1 MSLILPDT
9 PVLTGNT
16 DQKLFV
22 IRSYLCELSERLQLA
37 LWNMGE
43 DSLSPGLQQKL
54 NQIAAD
60 AKAAGEKIVSREEA
74 AQKEFKTLMDRIVE
88 TAESVTLSFETSL
101 QEQEDRIVSQVQET
115 YAARSELG
123 ELEEHLSSSITQTA
137 EDLTATF
144 TQIASVTARE
154 EVENQSINAYF
165 RFSADGLLIGRTVET
180 EIDGEVVES
189 MPFAARLASDRLS
202 FLDGGAEVA
211 YISQNRLYITEAQV
225 TGKMTYGYEA
235 LGRYAMQVR
244 ENGNF
249 GLGWLREESE

>member
-22 IRSYLCELSERLQLA
+22 IRSYLCELSERLQMA

-43 DSLSPGLQQKL
+43 DSLSPSLQQKL
-54 NQIAAD
+54 NQIATD

-165 RFSADGLLIGRTVET
+165 RFSADGLLIGRTV
-180 EIDGEVVES
+180 G
-189 MPFAARLASDRLS
+189 
-202 FLDGGAEVA
+202 
-211 YISQNRLYITEAQV
+211 
-225 TGKMTYGYEA
+225 
-235 LGRYAMQVR
+235 
-244 ENGNF
+244 NGNRRRS
-249 GLGWLREESE
+249 GGEHALCCPAGQRPAVVPRRRGGSRVYLPKPAVYHRSPGYR

>member
-9 PVLTGNT
+9 PVLTGST

-88 TAESVTLSFETSL
+88 TAQSVTLSFETSL

-123 ELEEHLSSSITQTA
+123 ELEEHLSSS
-137 EDLTATF
+137 
-144 TQIASVTARE
+144 
-154 EVENQSINAYF
+154 NC
-165 RFSADGLLIGRTVET
+165 
-180 EIDGEVVES
+180 
-189 MPFAARLASDRLS
+189 
-202 FLDGGAEVA
+202 
-211 YISQNRLYITEAQV
+211 
-225 TGKMTYGYEA
+225 K
-235 LGRYAMQVR
+235 
-244 ENGNF
+244 
-249 GLGWLREESE
+249 LR